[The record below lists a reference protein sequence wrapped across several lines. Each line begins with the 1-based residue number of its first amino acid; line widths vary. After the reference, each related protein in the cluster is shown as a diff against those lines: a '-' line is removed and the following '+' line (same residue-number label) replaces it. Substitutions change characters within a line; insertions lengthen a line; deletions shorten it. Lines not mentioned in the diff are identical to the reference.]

1 MKSLY
6 KKTYLSCIVL
16 GIVGIILVH
25 KGLLGDES
33 IIVVVLGMVLLLL
46 GVARYFILKN
56 LLKEAEDM
64 SVEEIGAYEQ
74 GLGSSDD
81 TMKDE

>member
-16 GIVGIILVH
+16 GIVGIILVY

-46 GVARYFILKN
+46 GGARYFILKN